1 MMGLDT
7 SSSLRIKGDATFMG
21 IPIDG
26 MTSVS
31 TSINSDVKTKL
42 SRGRYTA
49 GMVNGAVP
57 DRKSTEVDVKFDQFT
72 VQTFAMAFMGDYT
85 ILSQGAGAL
94 TDEPII
100 ATLGKYVKLPKRN
113 LLSNS
118 IVVTNSAGDVTYT
131 ESTDYSVNYK
141 MGWILP
147 LRDGLITETQAL
159 KVDADY
165 AAWSGHRISAETKI
179 DIKGEL
185 IIDGVNEDDGSEIT
199 IVFPLIRLV
208 SKSKIGFLTE
218 DFGAAEMK
226 GTPILKS
233 GETELYYFDIGS

>member
-1 MMGLDT
+1 MMGADT
-7 SSSLRIKGDATFMG
+7 SSSLRIKGDG
-21 IPIDG
+21 IFNGMPIDG
-26 MTSVS
+26 MTSIVI
-31 TSINSDVKTKL
+31 TINSDVKTKL

-72 VQTFAMAFMGDYT
+72 IPTFAMTFMGDYAV
-85 ILSQGAGAL
+85 LSQGAGSL
-94 TDEPII
+94 TDEPIV

-118 IVVTNSAGDVTYT
+118 VVVTNSAGTVTYT
-131 ESTDYSVNYK
+131 EGTDYNVNYK

-147 LRDGLITETQAL
+147 LRDGLITEAQAL
-159 KVDADY
+159 KVDADH
-165 AAWSGHRISAETKI
+165 AAWSGHRISAETQI

-185 IIDGVNEDDGSEIT
+185 IIDGVNEDDGSET
-199 IVFPLIRLV
+199 MIVIPLIRLV
-208 SKSKIGFLTE
+208 SKSKIGFLSE
-218 DFGAAEMK
+218 DFGTAEMK

-233 GETELYYFDIGS
+233 GSTELYYFDIGS